1 MNTRLLPSVHLM
13 SANNE
18 NETAFLKTST
28 EVQEPAEG
36 DVLGA
41 LGINGTLFLGQL
53 INFLVVLVVLWI
65 FAYKPLMKLMDDRSK
80 KIEQG
85 VRRADEMEVR
95 VKELESERESVLKEA
110 RREAKE
116 TVVRAQAQ
124 AKEKHDA
131 LLLGAK
137 EDVARM
143 VETSRTQMR
152 HEKDQL
158 VQEARGELAAL
169 VVEAASR
176 VVGDALDV
184 KKAEKLAAQAIEQSA
199 KRL

>member
-1 MNTRLLPSVHLM
+1 MAIS
-13 SANNE
+13 NE
-18 NETAFLKTST
+18 NETAFLKAST

-53 INFLVVLVVLWI
+53 VNFLVVLVVLWI
-65 FAYKPLMKLMDDRSK
+65 FAYKPLMKLMDERSK

-85 VRRADEMEVR
+85 VKRADEMDAR

-110 RREAKE
+110 RRAAKE

-143 VETSRTQMR
+143 VETSREQMR

-176 VVGDALDV
+176 VVGDALDL
-184 KKAEKLAAQAIEQSA
+184 KKAEKSAAHAIEQTA
-199 KRL
+199 KSL

>member
-1 MNTRLLPSVHLM
+1 M
-13 SANNE
+13 SINNE

-41 LGINGTLFLGQL
+41 LGINGMLFLGQL

-65 FAYKPLMKLMDDRSK
+65 FAYKPLMKLMDERSK

-85 VRRADEMEVR
+85 VKRADEMDAR

-110 RREAKE
+110 RREAKA

-131 LLLGAK
+131 LLSGAK

-143 VETSRTQMR
+143 VETSREQMR
-152 HEKDQL
+152 NEKDQL
-158 VQEARGELAAL
+158 VQEARGELAAV
-169 VVEAASR
+169 VVEAAAR
-176 VVGDALDV
+176 VVSGALDV